1 MKQTLNTLSAFA
13 LVLSFVACGGHKD
26 PETPDPI
33 TDGDGPAED
42 AGEAADEAAEEA
54 ADEAEDAAD
63 EAEDA
68 TEDVSN

>member
-1 MKQTLNTLSAFA
+1 MKPTFQILSAFTLA
-13 LVLSFVACGGHKD
+13 LSFAACGGHKD

-33 TDGDGPAED
+33 DGETPAEN
-42 AGEAADEAAEEA
+42 AGEAADEAAEDA

-68 TEDVSN
+68 AEDVSN